1 MSVHT
6 HGGTMSGGVTPICDS
21 CGVSLCWDI
30 SRTEYLEA
38 KPFWDAWR
46 CQDCNGSR
54 LSAFAWRQEHGREA
68 LPAAVEAVV
77 AAFEDA
83 HPEYAD
89 ATAAAGRSL
98 EASTAFAAALDAAGF
113 GTSVESV
120 ADVRGEPHHVVRL
133 GAMTIDWTAVAHD
146 EDAPTP
152 LVFRTAHGWP
162 IEPAPERSL
171 DDMLAALSPD
181 QVEILLE
188 RMAARLKAA

>member
-6 HGGTMSGGVTPICDS
+6 HGGTMTGGVTPICDS

-54 LSAFAWRQEHGREA
+54 LSAFGWRQEHGREA
-68 LPAAVEAVV
+68 LPAAVEAAIV
-77 AAFEDA
+77 AFEDA
-83 HPEYAD
+83 HPAYSRAMG
-89 ATAAAGRSL
+89 AFGRSL
-98 EASTAFAAALDAAGF
+98 EASTALSMKLLAVGIEA
-113 GTSVESV
+113 TVERIPGV
-120 ADVRGEPHHVVRL
+120 DTPPHHVVRV
-133 GAMTIDWTAVAHD
+133 GDMSIDWTAVAHD

-152 LVFRTAHGWP
+152 LVFRTVHGWP
-162 IEPAPERSL
+162 IEPAPRKSL
-171 DDMLAALSPD
+171 DDMLEALSPE